1 MTEEGLQLGMAPL
14 SPGRGSPAGART
26 SASSAR
32 TSRGRRGGRR
42 PGPQGPL
49 VRLSALLTAAMAMF
63 KTLDALTRAGLRD
76 WVHVLVGGAP
86 VTAEFA
92 ERVGA
97 DGYAPDAKSGATDQA
112 SGGGG
117 ERRSERVAAEG
128 APPWLS

>member
-1 MTEEGLQLGMAPL
+1 MTEDGLRLGMAPL
-14 SPGRGSPAGART
+14 STGRGSPAGART

-97 DGYAPDAKSGATDQA
+97 DDYAPDAKSAVRLT
-112 SGGGG
+112 
-117 ERRSERVAAEG
+117 RRQVEG
-128 APPWLS
+128 ASADLSGWRRKESLHG